1 MKEKWVTE
9 DCTKAKIWY
18 TIFKAYNSLRYQTV
32 FFFLFLWQ
40 MTSIAVFFCTPLQ
53 SQTIILQ
60 DLHRSDRSVQLHCII
75 CSPHLTFY
83 FKLPFVMNVLLI
95 CPAPVKRSPWPVQ
108 ILPCSLCHFAFEL
121 AASFLLCWPCR
132 FQFSGLLIAPR
143 LLLEVLTPAKTGW
156 RPSVCRSDH
165 WHWYSPVSG
174 CGSTTRQPAFT
185 LSYINNLFFSL
196 KSEFRLK
203 FSTTY
208 IKPGACGCHTS
219 ELIEKL
225 GPEVP
230 WF

>member
-1 MKEKWVTE
+1 MWDRYKPCAYMKEKWVKE

-18 TIFKAYNSLRYQTV
+18 TYNLLRYQTV
-32 FFFLFLWQ
+32 FFFFLWQ

-60 DLHRSDRSVQLHCII
+60 DLHRSVQLHCII

-95 CPAPVKRSPWPVQ
+95 YPAPVKRSLWPVQ
-108 ILPCSLCHFAFEL
+108 IFPCSLCHFAFEL

-132 FQFSGLLIAPR
+132 FQFSGLLIAPC
-143 LLLEVLTPAKTGW
+143 LLLEVLTLAPTGW

-185 LSYINNLFFSL
+185 LSYINNMFFSL

-208 IKPGACGCHTS
+208 IKP
-219 ELIEKL
+219 
-225 GPEVP
+225 
-230 WF
+230 